1 MPVGGTNMLDS
12 KRDKPDWQHAPVSG
26 DLIENVPREK
36 ARARVKPEVRV
47 LYDSTA
53 I

>member
-1 MPVGGTNMLDS
+1 MLDS
-12 KRDKPDWQHAPVSG
+12 KRDKPDWQHAPVPG

-36 ARARVKPEVRV
+36 APERVKPEVRV